1 MHLLSAHFQEKRPRE
16 EYPFT
21 VPLIQQLEEFHFSTP
36 ITIIV
41 GENGSGKST
50 LIEAL
55 ASAVGSI
62 RVAGLSLAED
72 PAMEPALKLAKYIK
86 LKWKVK
92 TRKGFFLRAEDF
104 ITYAQK
110 LVETKSYMQQ
120 QLAEVEQEFAD
131 RSELAKNL
139 ARMPYARSLY
149 DMKQLYG
156 EGLEQRSHG
165 ESFFDFFHSRF
176 VPGGLYI
183 LDEPETPLSPLKQL
197 SFLYLLKDA
206 VKQGA
211 QFIIATHSPI
221 IMAYPQATLLAI
233 EEGKL
238 VNRKYDELEHVQ
250 FTKAFL
256 ERPEQFLQH
265 L

>member
-1 MHLLSAHFQEKRPRE
+1 MHLLSVHVSEKRPQE
-16 EYPFT
+16 GYPFT
-21 VPLIQQLEEFHFSTP
+21 VPLIQQLSDLHFSSP
-36 ITIIV
+36 ITILV

-50 LIEAL
+50 LIEAI
-55 ASAVGSI
+55 AAAVGSI
-62 RVAGLSLAED
+62 RVAGSAYDED
-72 PAMEPALKLAKYIK
+72 PEMEKALHLAKYIK
-86 LKWKVK
+86 LKWKAK

-110 LVETKSYMQQ
+110 LTETKSYMQQ
-120 QLAEVEQEFAD
+120 QLDEVERDFAN

-149 DMKQLYG
+149 ELKELYG
-156 EGLEQRSHG
+156 EGLDTRSHG

-206 VKQGA
+206 IQQGA

-221 IMAYPQATLLAI
+221 IMAYPHATLLAV
-233 EEGKL
+233 EEGRLTQKQ
-238 VNRKYDELEHVQ
+238 YSELEHVQ
-250 FTKAFL
+250 FTRAFL